1 MNALTG
7 YRSNSIGSLSPRRDQ
22 LQEAAAAMSSMARA
36 RHVGMAK
43 AAGILPKSAG
53 SDSLTESSLDRD
65 AFLQLL
71 VLQMRYQDP
80 LSPME
85 NTEMVAQ
92 LAQFSSL
99 EQMQN
104 LNESFTQLS
113 GNVDQLNFIT
123 ANSLLG
129 RTIRGLSTEGEIV
142 EGEVQSVHLDG
153 SLVYLNV
160 DDKLVSMAGV
170 LSIEAPQAATEE
182 ELGS

>member
-7 YRSNSIGSLSPRRDQ
+7 YRSNSIGSLSPRPEQ
-22 LQEAAAAMSSMARA
+22 LQEAAVAMSSMARA
-36 RHVGMAK
+36 RHIGMAK

-53 SDSLTESSLDRD
+53 SDAVTNSTLDRD

-71 VLQMRYQDP
+71 VLQMRHQDP
-80 LSPME
+80 LSPMD
-85 NTEMVAQ
+85 NTQMVAQ

-99 EQMQN
+99 EQMHN

-129 RTIRGLSTEGEIV
+129 RTIRGVGADGTVV
-142 EGEVQSVHLDG
+142 EGPVDSVHLNG
-153 SLVYLNV
+153 SLVYLAV
-160 DDKLVSMAGV
+160 GEHLVSMAGV
-170 LSIEAPQAATEE
+170 LSIEEPGA
-182 ELGS
+182 

>member
-7 YRSNSIGSLSPRRDQ
+7 YRSNSIGSFSPRPDQ
-22 LQEAAAAMSSMARA
+22 LQEAAAAIASLARA
-36 RHVGMAK
+36 RSVGMAK

-53 SDSLTESSLDRD
+53 SESVTDSTLDRD

-80 LSPME
+80 LSPMD
-85 NTEMVAQ
+85 NTQMVAQ

-104 LNESFTQLS
+104 LNESFDQLS

-129 RTIRGLSTEGEIV
+129 RTIRGLSVDGDVV
-142 EGEVQSVHLDG
+142 EGVVESVHLDG
-153 SLVYLNV
+153 SLVYLRV
-160 DDKLVSMAGV
+160 GEQLVSMAGV
-170 LSIEAPQAATEE
+170 LSIEEPEA
-182 ELGS
+182 